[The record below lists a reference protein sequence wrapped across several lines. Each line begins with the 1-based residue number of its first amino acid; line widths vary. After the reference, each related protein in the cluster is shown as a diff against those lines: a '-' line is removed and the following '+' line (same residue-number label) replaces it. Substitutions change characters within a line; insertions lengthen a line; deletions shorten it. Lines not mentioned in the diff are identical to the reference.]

1 MSNFFINS
9 SEILTI
15 SFLNNKS
22 FYFNQEEMA
31 NAIGCTQ
38 PNISYVISSL
48 IEKGIVENCKGF
60 IMVNQYRLI
69 ECLFFYAKAVYDS
82 EIYFSDGVLKIRN
95 WTTEIYAF
103 FETYFRLFNIEYV
116 VAECKAW
123 KEISFVFSDNVI
135 DISDIS

>member
-69 ECLFFYAKAVYDS
+69 EYLFFYAKAVYDS
-82 EIYFSDGVLKIRN
+82 ELYFSDGILKIRN
-95 WTTEIYAF
+95 WTTDIYAF

-123 KEISFVFSDNVI
+123 KELSFVFSDNVI

>member
-31 NAIGCTQ
+31 MCIGCTQ

-48 IEKGIVENCKGF
+48 IDKGLVENFKGF

-69 ECLFFYAKAVYDS
+69 ECLFIYAKSVYDTES
-82 EIYFSDGVLKIRN
+82 YFSDGILKIRK
-95 WTTEIYAF
+95 WTTEIFAF

-123 KEISFVFSDNVI
+123 NEISFVFSDTT
-135 DISDIS
+135 